1 MNLLGL
7 QALTRQRQEMKNT
20 QNDQL
25 VLQNKKECKKAEE
38 ISANTDPLLH
48 FGEGYALVSF
58 GKCWRRKCK
67 SRTKK

>member
-1 MNLLGL
+1 
-7 QALTRQRQEMKNT
+7 MKNT

-48 FGEGYALVSF
+48 FGEGYAIASF
-58 GKCWRRKCK
+58 GKCWKRKCK